1 MADSVDWYEAKS
13 HLPALLERVAKG
25 ESITITRH
33 GKPVAQLVPV
43 QVESKPDVRNAVRE
57 MLEFRDKSGPV
68 LADDVTIRDLIHE
81 GRRS

>member
-13 HLPALLERVAKG
+13 LLPALLDRVAKG
-25 ESITITRH
+25 DSITIIRH
-33 GKPVAQLVPV
+33 GRPVAQRVPV

-57 MLEFRDKSGPV
+57 MLEFRHKSGPV
-68 LADDVTIRDLIHE
+68 LADDVTIRDLVNK

>member
-1 MADSVDWYEAKS
+1 
-13 HLPALLERVAKG
+13 
-25 ESITITRH
+25 
-33 GKPVAQLVPV
+33 V

-68 LADDVTIRDLIHE
+68 LGDDVTIRDLIHE